1 MPFFR
6 GSLNALAGEHV
17 CSLDGCLC
25 QAGEYYHKH
34 GEWACADR
42 AGCFQVPAKQ
52 FLLCFNLSMFT
63 GARAEAWGEQGL
75 ALHSPGSEPH
85 VQAEMPTGFQGAA
98 PRELT
103 PVVVSAPASCTP
115 RDGAAVRGWAVL
127 CLGTWEGERG
137 PSRLPRTGVDAHVL
151 RWEPRDPDD
160 ANARSPGL
168 ALHIPYLQDPV
179 SPTQAGSRVTE
190 EAAKAQRAGLVF
202 TDGCLLGMYS
212 GLWKAH

>member
-63 GARAEAWGEQGL
+63 GARAEAWGEQGR

-103 PVVVSAPASCTP
+103 PVVPSAPASCTP

-137 PSRLPRTGVDAHVL
+137 YAEGKSLLQPSCGLKRSRGLP
-151 RWEPRDPDD
+151 
-160 ANARSPGL
+160 
-168 ALHIPYLQDPV
+168 
-179 SPTQAGSRVTE
+179 
-190 EAAKAQRAGLVF
+190 
-202 TDGCLLGMYS
+202 
-212 GLWKAH
+212 